1 MKKLVVIALAA
12 LSFNFYT
19 AQAQDSK
26 SAQKEDPKREVVSKT
41 EKMVK
46 ELNLNDEQRA
56 AVMEL
61 NIRMMDRERIENADV
76 RQIEA
81 ERNVRLQSILTKEQ
95 YQKYSSDKKELGQQ
109 ETRLRETDK

>member
-12 LSFNFYT
+12 LSFNFYS

-26 SAQKEDPKREVVSKT
+26 SAQKGDPKREVVLKT

-61 NIRMMDRERIENADV
+61 NIRMMDRERIEKADE

-81 ERNVRLQSILTKEQ
+81 ERNVRLQAILTQEQ
-95 YQKYSSDKKELGQQ
+95 YQKYSSGKKEGGQQ
-109 ETRLRETDK
+109 EAPLHETDK